1 MPPYRA
7 RQARPGS
14 EETFAGPR
22 RVAARQGRQQ
32 AMRRVARSPVTPE
45 GAAAYAVG
53 RGQQAARSAGR
64 ARIPTGD
71 RQYQGVIL
79 AEFVVAVL
87 IVALAPIARG
97 KAAQDSTPGPSPYGP
112 DDVKQLAGIGAVYLV
127 LALLSSGRHG
137 RLAAWFGGLVL
148 IAIGLSETTSGGLA
162 GLFGIFQPASKSSGA
177 ADGNPASG
185 IGALGEGTPSGGT
198 AGEGDGTPANQV
210 I

>member
-1 MPPYRA
+1 MAAETDTGPRHARQRA
-7 RQARPGS
+7 RPEAAVRNRAAAR
-14 EETFAGPR
+14 EYRQT
-22 RVAARQGRQQ
+22 AARQGRQQ
-32 AMRRVARSPVTPE
+32 AVRRVARSPVTPE

-53 RGQQAARSAGR
+53 QGRQAARDARR
-64 ARIPTGD
+64 ARVPTGN

-112 DDVKQLAGIGAVYLV
+112 DDIKQLAGIGAVYLV
-127 LALLSSGRHG
+127 LALLSSGKYG
-137 RLAAWFGGLVL
+137 RLSAWFGGLVL

-162 GLFGIFQPASKSSGA
+162 GIFGIFQPASKSSGA
-177 ADGNPASG
+177 AE
-185 IGALGEGTPSGGT
+185 GAPVDGT
-198 AGEGDGTPANQV
+198 AGEGGGTPANQV